1 VSDLTDQ
8 VILSEVKLTVWDMY
22 RFTQW
27 AIWWRFRWLLTI
39 TAAAAVWFVQLRFFG
54 SGDWKWSWWNV
65 GVLALF
71 TLYLC
76 CFLFSRILHCAIT
89 LDATPT
95 LGALPRTPSQ
105 RQESPF

>member
-8 VILSEVKLTVWDMY
+8 VILSEVKLTVWDMN

-54 SGDWKWSWWNV
+54 SGDWKMELAERRSV
-65 GVLALF
+65 GS
-71 TLYLC
+71 LC
-76 CFLFSRILHCAIT
+76 FCTFLIFCFPVFCTAQSL
-89 LDATPT
+89 
-95 LGALPRTPSQ
+95 
-105 RQESPF
+105 